1 MNGRRDR
8 QRQRSCAELSQK
20 GSRIAEVVE
29 LPVFSSV
36 RTLDGDLLALA
47 GAVVVGGR
55 INQLS
60 VVIEDDLSAFCLNLP
75 DVPLQIFE
83 SALSR
88 IRGVDR
94 IAGIHAFRGPAEQEE
109 GMDPGL
115 RRVVIRL
122 FECVVGEEIFSILMM
137 EDDPL
142 PSA

>member
-1 MNGRRDR
+1 MFG
-8 QRQRSCAELSQK
+8 
-20 GSRIAEVVE
+20 
-29 LPVFSSV
+29 SV

-60 VVIEDDLSAFCLNLP
+60 VVVEDDLSAFCLNLP

-109 GMDPGL
+109 GMDPGF